1 MRIAV
6 IGSGIAGNGAALAL
20 SVGGHE
26 VVVYEAANRPGG
38 HSATVDIDHTGV
50 PMSVDTG
57 FIVYN
62 EVNYPQF
69 TRLLDFLGVATQP
82 SSMSFSVSLDRG
94 RDEWCGRDP
103 GPRGWLDVADGLF
116 AQRRNLV
123 SPRHIAMLLE
133 VTAFQKQAIA
143 DVRASTVGEGTLADY
158 LARHGFSTT
167 LRDRYLVPMGA
178 AIWSTPPK
186 KMLEFPARSF
196 LEFFDNHF
204 LLQWDRPRWRT
215 VTGGSRSYVRE
226 LVARFI
232 EGLRLSTKVTSV
244 RRENGRVTVSDAM
257 GGVETFDHAIIA
269 TRGPEAL
276 AMLTDADETERALL
290 AASGTSANDVWL
302 HRDESLMP
310 KRKGAWAA
318 WNFLRA
324 GDDGERAC
332 AVTYWMNE
340 LQGLDPTR
348 PVFVTLNP
356 PHEPAPEK
364 TFGRWRFDHP
374 AFDAA
379 ALAARERLDEIQGK
393 HHVWFC
399 GAWTGHGFHEDGLV
413 SGLSVA
419 RTLGCE
425 APWVAAPVAMA
436 EAAE

>member
-20 SVGGHE
+20 SEGGHE
-26 VVVYEAANRPGG
+26 VVVYEAANQAGG

-62 EVNYPQF
+62 EVNYPNF
-69 TRLLDFLGVATQP
+69 TRLLDFLAVATQP
-82 SSMSFSVSLDRG
+82 SSMSFAVSLDRG

-103 GPRGWLDVADGLF
+103 GPRGWLDVVDGLF
-116 AQRRNLV
+116 AQRSNLV

-133 VTAFQKQAIA
+133 VTAFQKRAIA
-143 DVRASTVGEGTLADY
+143 DVLADY
-158 LARHGFSTT
+158 LARHGYSDT

-215 VTGGSRSYVRE
+215 VTGGSRSYVRA
-226 LVARFI
+226 LVARF
-232 EGLRLSTKVTSV
+232 GASLRLATPVTSV
-244 RRENGRVTVSDAM
+244 RRDNVCVIVGDAH
-257 GGVETFDHAIIA
+257 GGVERFDHAIIA

-276 AMLTDADETERALL
+276 AMLSDADAAEHALL
-290 AASGTSANDVWL
+290 SASGTSANDVWL

-318 WNFLRA
+318 WNFLRN
-324 GDDGERAC
+324 GDDDDRAC

-374 AFDAA
+374 AFDAG
-379 ALAARERLDEIQGK
+379 ALAARESLGEIQGK
-393 HHVWFC
+393 RQIWFC
-399 GAWTGHGFHEDGLV
+399 GAWTGHGFHEDGLS

-419 RTLGCE
+419 RALGCE
-425 APWVAAPVAMA
+425 PPWASAPVSIA

>member
-1 MRIAV
+1 MRIAF

-20 SVGGHE
+20 SEGGHE
-26 VVVYEAANRPGG
+26 VVVYEAANRAGG

-50 PMSVDTG
+50 AMSVDTG

-69 TRLLDFLGVATQP
+69 TRLLSYLGVATQP
-82 SSMSFSVSLDRG
+82 SSMSFAVSIDHG

-133 VTAFQKQAIA
+133 VTAFQKRAIA
-143 DVRASTVGEGTLADY
+143 DVRAGTVGEGTLADY
-158 LARHGFSTT
+158 LARHGYSDT
-167 LRDRYLVPMGA
+167 LRDRYIVPMGA

-226 LVARFI
+226 LVARFG
-232 EGLRLSTKVTSV
+232 ERLRLATPVTSV
-244 RRENGRVTVSDAM
+244 RRENGRVIVSDAT
-257 GGVETFDHAIIA
+257 GGVESFDHAIVA

-276 AMLTDADETERALL
+276 AMLSDADETEYALL
-290 AASGTSANDVWL
+290 SASGTSANDVWL

-318 WNFLRA
+318 WNFLRD
-324 GDDGERAC
+324 GVDDDRAC

-356 PHEPAPEK
+356 PREPAPEK

-374 AFDAA
+374 AFDKA
-379 ALAARERLDEIQGK
+379 ALAARESLGDIQGK
-393 HHVWFC
+393 RNVWFC
-399 GAWTGHGFHEDGLV
+399 GAWTGHGFHEDGLS

-419 RTLGCE
+419 RALGCE
-425 APWVAAPVAMA
+425 APWASATVPIA